1 MRYAMVTSEGLGETS
16 KASSVFGILSSDFH
30 LTVELSHL
38 RVAGVPVMGGWRHTV
53 PRSNPAITTRLWVSF
68 CIVWYCMI
76 WYGWV
81 MYGIA
86 RFGMVLYGLVWYA
99 CVALGPCNYP
109 PAYTRRG

>member
-1 MRYAMVTSEGLGETS
+1 MVLHSSKTALFQQVYMVCMRYAMVTSEGLGETS

-68 CIVWYCMI
+68 AMVWYSLVL
-76 WYGWV
+76 Y
-81 MYGIA
+81 
-86 RFGMVLYGLVWYA
+86 GMVLYSLVW
-99 CVALGPCNYP
+99 
-109 PAYTRRG
+109 

>member
-1 MRYAMVTSEGLGETS
+1 MVTSEGLGETS

-68 CIVWYCMI
+68 CTVWYSL
-76 WYGWV
+76 
-81 MYGIA
+81 
-86 RFGMVLYGLVWYA
+86 VLYGLVWFGIVWFGMVLHSLVWY
-99 CVALGPCNYP
+99 CMVWYGMHV
-109 PAYTRRG
+109 